1 MDSSGAL
8 ESALLPYLDEDTYE
22 YISSLLEDDPFDDDA
37 REAVAALIHSATED
51 EQVDG
56 LQICQNLFELLDM
69 GKNGDDDGEDGGN
82 NTNNDTTGSSSL
94 RKLDQAMT
102 IKAYDIETF
111 ASGLRASQDPAADD
125 KQETEIASF
134 YANMIDISSNEAAQS
149 ERLRR
154 KARQKEIRERLEEEE
169 RQRAIQEAM
178 AQFEMADPITSSNNS
193 EAADGLMEKAAIPN
207 TSDVHCIDF
216 DLPNLRGGGPNLLQ
230 NANLSLARGRRYG
243 LMGRNGCGKTTFLT
257 YLAQRQIDGAVPK
270 HMNMLLV
277 RQEIMGNS
285 WTAVETVLKS
295 DVKRESVKRYI
306 EWCEQQ
312 LDILEKGGDQQQQ
325 QDQDQQEEEKDS
337 KKESKGR
344 QKLRDRKKLN
354 MQKAARQAA
363 ASTTAA
369 QVQESKEEKRKQLN
383 AKLALAYERLGQI
396 EEEEGGDPEPR
407 ARKVLA
413 GLGFTT
419 DMQDKPTSEL
429 SGGWRMRV
437 SLSCAL
443 FANPSLLLLDEP
455 TNHLDLEAVLWLERY
470 LTTQFAGTLVVVSH
484 DRHFLNEVVT
494 DVVHFHRNT
503 LTTYRGDISNFE
515 AVRADDQLRQQRIYD
530 QQEAKR
536 AHLQKYI
543 DLHAQSG
550 ENGVK
555 ASRQRKSKMK
565 KLDKLG
571 VMAQDGKKW
580 KASYDGD
587 AEEVEEVQEE
597 EKVVLNFPDP
607 GSFEGDI
614 IRLERAKFGY
624 SPDKILLKDVDLTVT
639 LKSRIALLGRNGC
652 GKSTLIKLTVGA
664 LHPLGGKSII
674 DPRAKIEYLA
684 QHQLEQL
691 DPDGTPLSTM
701 IDRYPGDRG
710 NTHIGELRRYL
721 ANFGLGGEI
730 LPIQK
735 IHTMSGGQKCRLCL
749 ASAMYRKPH
758 LLILDEPTNHL
769 DLETTEAL
777 IEAIKTFQGGVL
789 LVSHDQHLLTNV
801 CDDLLVVENG
811 HVEVLRDG
819 SSNKDAFNAYKKAV
833 IAGRR

>member
-1 MDSSGAL
+1 MDSGAL
-8 ESALLPYLDEDTYE
+8 ESALLPYLDQDTFD
-22 YISSLLEDDPFDDDA
+22 YISSLLEDDPNDEDA

-56 LQICQNLFELLDM
+56 LQICQNLFELLDL
-69 GKNGDDDGEDGGN
+69 G
-82 NTNNDTTGSSSL
+82 TNDTANKEEDDSSL

-111 ASGLRASQDPAADD
+111 ASGLRAADGRSPEDDDD
-125 KQETEIASF
+125 KKETSIASF

-149 ERLRR
+149 ERIRR
-154 KARQKEIRERLEEEE
+154 KARQKEIRERLEDEE

-178 AQFEMADPITSSNNS
+178 AMMEMGDDPANGSD
-193 EAADGLMEKAAIPN
+193 AADGLMERAAIPN
-207 TSDVHCIDF
+207 NSDVHCVDF

-230 NANLSLARGRRYG
+230 NSNLSLARGRRYG

-257 YLAQRQIDGAVPK
+257 FLAQRQIEGAVPK

-277 RQEIMGNS
+277 RQEIMGNH

-295 DVKRESVKRYI
+295 DVKRESVKRYL

-312 LDILEKGGDQQQQ
+312 LDLLEKGPE
-325 QDQDQQEEEKDS
+325 QQEEEEEEND

-344 QKLRDRKKLN
+344 QKLRDRKKQA

-363 ASTTAA
+363 ATASTMTGA
-369 QVQESKEEKRKQLN
+369 QLQEAKEVKKKQLN

-396 EEEEGGDPEPR
+396 EEDEGGDPEPR

-413 GLGFTT
+413 GLGFTPE
-419 DMQDKPTSEL
+419 MQDKPTKEL

-484 DRHFLNEVVT
+484 DRHFLNAVVT
-494 DVVHFHRNT
+494 DVVHFHKST
-503 LTTYRGDISNFE
+503 LATYRGDISNFE
-515 AVRADDQLRQQRIYD
+515 AVRDDDRLRQQGAFER
-530 QQEAKR
+530 QEAKR

-565 KLDKLG
+565 KLDKIG

-580 KASYDGD
+580 KASDGVV
-587 AEEVEEVQEE
+587 AEEMEEVEEE

-607 GSFEGDI
+607 GSFDGDI

-624 SPDKILLKDVDLTVT
+624 SPDKILLKGVDLTVT

-664 LHPLGGKSII
+664 LHPLSGKAII

-701 IDRYPGDRG
+701 VDRYPGDRG

-730 LPIQK
+730 LPVQK

-801 CDDLLVVENG
+801 CDDLLVVEDG

-819 SSNKDAFNAYKKAV
+819 SSNKDAFESYKKAV
-833 IAGRR
+833 VAGRR